1 MNSLLKTKVQEWLSS
16 RSKWKSNRGS
26 SNSHVRCKELMQTM
40 KIARKIATMI
50 LMTSFMVKR
59 RARKT
64 SLAKIL
70 MTLVLMS
77 TTIIMVIQISA
88 IKVVI
93 QTISNTSSSTNR
105 KIIIN
110 SISLTINS
118 STTSNTLSRTNSNV
132 ASTAIT
138 NRRSKANSTLV
149 WQTCWLIST
158 MAKTLMSTRTTT
170 LLSYKYWTSRKWLA
184 SRAIKKWMQM
194 SLPSCSSQKLR
205 ALWEQSKINCMKMQR
220 KISLCMRFSNSNPR

>member
-1 MNSLLKTKVQEWLSS
+1 
-16 RSKWKSNRGS
+16 
-26 SNSHVRCKELMQTM
+26 MQTM
-40 KIARKIATMI
+40 KTARKIATMI
-50 LMTSFMVKR
+50 LMTSFMVKK

-70 MTLVLMS
+70 MTLVLTS

-93 QTISNTSSSTNR
+93 QTISNTSSSTNH

-138 NRRSKANSTLV
+138 NRRSKANSTPV
-149 WQTCWLIST
+149 
-158 MAKTLMSTRTTT
+158 
-170 LLSYKYWTSRKWLA
+170 
-184 SRAIKKWMQM
+184 
-194 SLPSCSSQKLR
+194 
-205 ALWEQSKINCMKMQR
+205 
-220 KISLCMRFSNSNPR
+220 